1 MREIVCAKCGEPKPE
16 IAFELLR
23 SGRPRSVC
31 RTCRS
36 QQKRAADARA
46 GRNVRHG
53 AGYGAR
59 CYLRWCADGPL

>member
-1 MREIVCAKCGEPKPE
+1 MREIICAKCGEPKPE

-31 RTCRS
+31 RACRS
-36 QQKRAADARA
+36 GQKRASDVRA
-46 GRNVRHG
+46 GRNVSKG

-59 CYLRWCADGPL
+59 CYLRGYAEGTY